1 MDNHKINTISY
12 GERIDTDVNTMV
24 DGMFELFDDFCD
36 LALSR
41 IYNRTDGMSNGFDFD
56 ALFPEEISRFKV
68 TWIICLSELMFFSMK
83 DQPKL
88 KYLKAHFRETMN
100 LEAQERALQTF
111 IKQALIRIP
120 KVIEEDKDFVQNE
133 IFSTP
138 TENKESDEP
147 RNRGLGPRLTKLI
160 LENAFGQNELL
171 KPIYNDI
178 RKVVEVEFNNAYG
191 HCSISCSKFNIV

>member
-1 MDNHKINTISY
+1 MDNHQINTISY
-12 GERIDTDVNTMV
+12 GERIDTDVDTMV

-41 IYNRTDGMSNGFDFD
+41 IYNLTHGMTNGFDFD

-88 KYLKAHFRETMN
+88 KYLKAHFREIMN

-111 IKQALIRIP
+111 INQALVRIP
-120 KVIEEDKDFVQNE
+120 KVIEEDKDFVQ
-133 IFSTP
+133 IWDITSTCKYAKRHL
-138 TENKESDEP
+138 TQRKKFYKEAQYPFTIEKIDW
-147 RNRGLGPRLTKLI
+147 N
-160 LENAFGQNELL
+160 
-171 KPIYNDI
+171 
-178 RKVVEVEFNNAYG
+178 
-191 HCSISCSKFNIV
+191 